1 MDGAE
6 GSTVIMHELS
16 DAIARRA
23 SGGVGVGVGVG
34 GSVEHE
40 SENDPKRGSSVS
52 HLPSPPLTRVGTRES
67 GWQAQEAE
75 DSEGVVRVD
84 PMGTAEGMD
93 VGDVG
98 DVGVSGHSGMAH
110 PEVAVE
116 EGGGSDVGVVDSSA
130 EAPSPSAARRRS
142 ALNVAIHPPP
152 SPQPWELIDPPESDE
167 GGNGAQRYR
176 TVGESKRF
184 DVMQKQSY
192 VHLVAGVFFFASQV

>member
-23 SGGVGVGVGVG
+23 SGGVGVGVG
-34 GSVEHE
+34 GSVELE

-75 DSEGVVRVD
+75 DSEGVVRVA

-98 DVGVSGHSGMAH
+98 VSG
-110 PEVAVE
+110 
-116 EGGGSDVGVVDSSA
+116 
-130 EAPSPSAARRRS
+130 
-142 ALNVAIHPPP
+142 
-152 SPQPWELIDPPESDE
+152 
-167 GGNGAQRYR
+167 
-176 TVGESKRF
+176 
-184 DVMQKQSY
+184 
-192 VHLVAGVFFFASQV
+192 